1 MRVADGALREGL
13 LWDLVGR
20 LSDEDAR
27 DRSIRAFQQRFH
39 VDPAQAERVEATALA
54 LLADVAKAW
63 GLAGPGCAELLGRA
77 ARVHEV
83 GLDIAHSHHH
93 RHAAYLLENADL
105 AGFSV
110 GEQRRL
116 AFLVGGHRRK
126 IRPESLEGLDRGWE
140 GRLPLLLALLRL
152 SVLLHRSRGP
162 EDLPPLA
169 VKAGGGKLKLRFPPG
184 WLEAHP
190 LTQADLETEARYLSA
205 LGVKLSF
212 R

>member
-1 MRVADGALREGL
+1 
-13 LWDLVGR
+13 
-20 LSDEDAR
+20 
-27 DRSIRAFQQRFH
+27 
-39 VDPAQAERVEATALA
+39 
-54 LLADVAKAW
+54 
-63 GLAGPGCAELLGRA
+63 
-77 ARVHEV
+77 VHEA

-93 RHAAYLLENADL
+93 HHAAYLLENADL

-126 IRPESLEGLDRGWE
+126 IRPEVLEGLERGWE
-140 GRLPLLLALLRL
+140 SRLPLLLVLLRI
-152 SVLLHRSRGP
+152 SVLLHRSRVP

-169 VKAGGGKLKLRFPPG
+169 VKAAAGKVKLRFPTG

-205 LGVKLSF
+205 LDVKLSF